1 MKNWIVF
8 VIAIGF
14 LLIASSP
21 RLPSPLMY
29 LVIGLV
35 MVIAGFVKLIKSN
48 RK

>member
-21 RLPSPLMY
+21 RLPSPLFYMA
-29 LVIGLV
+29 VGLV
-35 MVIAGFVKLIKSN
+35 LVIAGFVLLLKS
-48 RK
+48 RKK